1 MALLDGKLLAAKLK
15 DEMKSTVAALDP
27 KPGLGTI
34 LVGLDPGS
42 NSYVAGKHRDCSDVG
57 INSLRIDLPA
67 DATDKEIF
75 GAIEKFN
82 NDPLCTGFILQLPLP
97 GNRNEDEF
105 LAAIDPKKDCD
116 GLHPINLGKL
126 LLGVDAPRPC
136 TPAGIIR
143 LLTENEI
150 ELAGAHVV
158 IVGRG
163 LTVGRPLAILL
174 SEKSNNATVS
184 IVHTGTKN
192 PEEIIK
198 TGDIVIVAIGKKYFL
213 KPEMIKRGAVVVD
226 VGITRENGE
235 IFGDVDPA
243 VAEVASFISPTPGG
257 VGPMTRA
264 MLLKNLLAIYQGD
277 FQ

>member
-15 DEMKSTVAALDP
+15 AEMKSTVAALDP

-42 NSYVAGKHRDCSDVG
+42 ASYVAGKHRDCSEVG

-67 DATDKEIF
+67 DATDEDIF
-75 GAIEKFN
+75 AAIKKFN

-97 GNRNEDEF
+97 GNRSEDKF
-105 LAAIDPKKDCD
+105 LEAIDPKKDCD

-126 LLGVDAPRPC
+126 LLGVAAPKPC

-143 LLTENEI
+143 LLRENGI
-150 ELAGAHVV
+150 DLSGAHVV
-158 IVGRG
+158 IIGRG
-163 LTVGRPLAILL
+163 LTVGRPLSILL

-198 TGDIVIVAIGKKYFL
+198 TGDIVIVAVGKKHFL
-213 KPEMIKRGAVVVD
+213 KSEMIKRGAVVVD
-226 VGITRENGE
+226 VGITRENGSL
-235 IFGDVDPA
+235 FGDVDPA
-243 VAEVASFISPTPGG
+243 VAEVASLISPTPGG

-264 MLLKNLLAIYQGD
+264 MLLQNLLAIHQGE